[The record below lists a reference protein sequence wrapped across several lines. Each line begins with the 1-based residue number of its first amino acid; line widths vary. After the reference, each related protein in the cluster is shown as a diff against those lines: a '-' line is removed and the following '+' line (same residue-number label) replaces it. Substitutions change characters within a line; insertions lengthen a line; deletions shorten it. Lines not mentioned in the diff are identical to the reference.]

1 MSDPYNV
8 LALGILSMF
17 TLDHALK
24 RILGER
30 KSVSFSDPF
39 QENTRNRLS
48 TRGNIG
54 GLSPSARRLSR
65 SGRML
70 QMANKGETVKMLAK
84 EQTGQQSGTG
94 STNVAE
100 SEDDLV
106 LSNGEKYLKLLRDE
120 RDSGQ
125 PRQRTEAEKNKLRK
139 MMLDLCSAMNEL
151 C

>member
-1 MSDPYNV
+1 
-8 LALGILSMF
+8 
-17 TLDHALK
+17 
-24 RILGER
+24 
-30 KSVSFSDPF
+30 
-39 QENTRNRLS
+39 
-48 TRGNIG
+48 
-54 GLSPSARRLSR
+54 
-65 SGRML
+65 ML

-84 EQTGQQSGTG
+84 EQTGQQPSGVG
-94 STNVAE
+94 STVAE

-120 RDSGQ
+120 RDSAQ

>member
-1 MSDPYNV
+1 M
-8 LALGILSMF
+8 L
-17 TLDHALK
+17 
-24 RILGER
+24 ILGER

-84 EQTGQQSGTG
+84 EQTGQQSGTV
-94 STNVAE
+94 SSVANDGE
-100 SEDDLV
+100 EDLV

-120 RDSGQ
+120 RDANGG

-139 MMLDLCSAMNEL
+139 MMLDLCSAMNDL

>member
-1 MSDPYNV
+1 
-8 LALGILSMF
+8 
-17 TLDHALK
+17 
-24 RILGER
+24 
-30 KSVSFSDPF
+30 
-39 QENTRNRLS
+39 
-48 TRGNIG
+48 
-54 GLSPSARRLSR
+54 
-65 SGRML
+65 ML

-84 EQTGQQSGTG
+84 DQTGQPSGVG
-94 STNVAE
+94 STVAE

-120 RDSGQ
+120 RDSAQ

>member
-1 MSDPYNV
+1 M
-8 LALGILSMF
+8 
-17 TLDHALK
+17 
-24 RILGER
+24 
-30 KSVSFSDPF
+30 SFSDPF

-84 EQTGQQSGTG
+84 EQAGQQSGTV
-94 STNVAE
+94 SSVAADG
-100 SEDDLV
+100 EDDLV

-120 RDSGQ
+120 RDANGG

-139 MMLDLCSAMNEL
+139 MMLDLCSAMNDL